1 MGWRVLLVEDNYDN
15 FEMVRFLLERA
26 DYTVLGA
33 RTGREAVTAAQELKP
48 DVILMDLSLPEM
60 DGWEAAREIKN
71 DPEITGIPLIAL
83 TAHTL
88 PGDRQK
94 AMDVGFDNYI
104 SKPINVPV
112 FYDIVSEILKEKEK
126 KGKKTKSKTSARK

>member
-1 MGWRVLLVEDNYDN
+1 MGWCVLLVEDNYDN

-26 DYTVLGA
+26 DYTVVGA
-33 RTGREAVTAAQELKP
+33 RNGREAVAAARELKP

-60 DGWEAAREIKN
+60 DGWEAAREIKS
-71 DPEITGIPLIAL
+71 DPEISGIPLIAL

-94 AMDVGFDNYI
+94 AMEAGFDNYI
-104 SKPINVPV
+104 SKPINVPA
-112 FYDIVSEILKEKEK
+112 FYDIVSAVF
-126 KGKKTKSKTSARK
+126 KGKTEKN

>member
-26 DYTVLGA
+26 DYTVVGA
-33 RTGREAVTAAQELKP
+33 RNGREAVTAAHEHKP

-60 DGWEAAREIKN
+60 DGWEAAREIKS
-71 DPEITGIPLIAL
+71 DPEIAGIPLIAL

-94 AMDVGFDNYI
+94 AMEAGFDNYI
-104 SKPINVPV
+104 SKPINVPA
-112 FYDIVSEILKEKEK
+112 FYDIVNAIF
-126 KGKKTKSKTSARK
+126 KGKSEKN

>member
-26 DYTVLGA
+26 DYTVVGA
-33 RTGREAVTAAQELKP
+33 RNGREAVTAAHEHKP

-60 DGWEAAREIKN
+60 DGWEAAREIKS
-71 DPEITGIPLIAL
+71 DPEIAGIPLIAL

-94 AMDVGFDNYI
+94 AMEAGFDNYI
-104 SKPINVPV
+104 SKPINVPA
-112 FYDIVSEILKEKEK
+112 FYDIVNAIF
-126 KGKKTKSKTSARK
+126 KGKTEKN

>member
-1 MGWRVLLVEDNYDN
+1 MGWRVLLVEDNFDN

-26 DYTVLGA
+26 DYTVVGA
-33 RTGREAVTAAQELKP
+33 RNGREAVTAAHEHKP

-60 DGWEAAREIKN
+60 DGWEAAREIKS
-71 DPEITGIPLIAL
+71 DPEVAGIPLIAL

-94 AMDVGFDNYI
+94 AMEAGFDNYI
-104 SKPINVPV
+104 SKPINVPA
-112 FYDIVSEILKEKEK
+112 FYDIVSAVF
-126 KGKKTKSKTSARK
+126 KGKTKKN

>member
-1 MGWRVLLVEDNYDN
+1 MGWCVLLVEDNLDN

-26 DYTVLGA
+26 DYTVVGA
-33 RTGREAVTAAQELKP
+33 RTGREAVTAAQEHKP

-60 DGWEAAREIKN
+60 DGWEAAREIKS
-71 DPEITGIPLIAL
+71 DPEVAGIPLIAL

-94 AMDVGFDNYI
+94 AMEAGFDNYI
-104 SKPINVPV
+104 SKPINVPA
-112 FYDIVSEILKEKEK
+112 FYDIVNAVL
-126 KGKKTKSKTSARK
+126 KGKSEKN